1 MKTLG
6 KIVLWALV
14 VIAAIAVVGW
24 LALRRP
30 DIPFARLEAKYAA
43 AAADKYVDLP
53 GGLHVHYRDQ
63 GNPAGPTLVMVHG
76 YSASFAD
83 WEPWVKLLGDR
94 YRILTLDLP
103 GQGLTRSP
111 ADYKAWPDG
120 YVQVV
125 DQVTEKVGAR
135 RFVLIGNSMGGM
147 VSWSYALAHPEKLD
161 GLVLVDSAG
170 WALKPNGALIFKLL
184 QNPAAAE
191 VIKDL
196 DNRAM
201 IKQGLQAA
209 FLDPKLVD
217 DALVDRYTEL
227 SRAPGHRDILIH
239 LQEGRVEATKEK
251 LATIKVP
258 TLVMHGKQDQLIPV
272 QDGERFAQAIPNAT
286 LIEYDNVGHVPM
298 EQIPEKSAADL
309 RRWLEAK
316 VYPSPLAGEGGLR
329 SRSDEGFLKPR

>member
-1 MKTLG
+1 MKTFG
-6 KIVLWALV
+6 KIVLWGLIILVMLIAL
-14 VIAAIAVVGW
+14 GW

-30 DIPFARLEAKYAA
+30 DIPYSTLRAKYAPT
-43 AAADKYVDLP
+43 AADSYAGLP
-53 GGLHVHYRDQ
+53 GGLIVHYRDQ
-63 GNPAGPTLVMVHG
+63 GSRTGPVLVLVHG

-94 YRILTLDLP
+94 YRIITFDLP
-103 GQGLTRSP
+103 GQGLTHSP

-120 YVQVV
+120 YVDVV
-125 DQVTEKVGAR
+125 DRLTDRLGAKH
-135 RFVLIGNSMGGM
+135 FVLIGNSMGGM

-170 WALKPNGALIFKLL
+170 WALKPNGAVIFKLL
-184 QNPAAAE
+184 QNPIAAE

-217 DALVDRYTEL
+217 DVVVDRYVDL

-239 LQEGRVEATKEK
+239 LQQGRVEATKEK
-251 LATIKVP
+251 LAALNVP
-258 TLVMHGKQDQLIPV
+258 TLIMHGKQDKLIPV
-272 QDGERFAQAIPNAT
+272 ADGQRFADAIPNAT
-286 LIEYDNVGHVPM
+286 LIEYDGVGHVPM

-309 RRWLEAK
+309 RRWLETK
-316 VYPSPLAGEGGLR
+316 VYPQAAP
-329 SRSDEGFLKPR
+329 KPAA